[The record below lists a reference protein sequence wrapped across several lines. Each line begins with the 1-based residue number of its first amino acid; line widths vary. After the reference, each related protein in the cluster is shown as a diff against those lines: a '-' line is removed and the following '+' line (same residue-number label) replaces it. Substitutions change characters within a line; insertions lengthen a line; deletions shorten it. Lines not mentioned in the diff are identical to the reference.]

1 MATPEAPRLDARL
14 AAAAQL
20 VKPGAAV
27 ADIGCDHGKLA
38 IFLALTGRAKRVIAA
53 DLRAGPLQT
62 AAANCRRYGCEGAVE
77 LRLGDGLSVLA
88 PGEADTLVLAGVS
101 AKTTIDILSAA
112 PWVKTPGMRLVCVPA
127 TKAPVLRRWLW
138 EQGFDIEEERLAL
151 AAGRW
156 YAAIGAAYSGDER
169 RPGWEECLFGR
180 WRRLPGAAGYQA
192 QLAQKLE
199 KALRGFEPG
208 SPEWREAAAL
218 ADQLRRP
225 QGAKHGES

>member
-156 YAAIGAAYSGDER
+156 YAAIGAVYTGETR
-169 RPGWEECLFGR
+169 RADWTECMFGR
-180 WRRLPGAAGYQA
+180 WRQLPGAEGYQA
-192 QLAQKLE
+192 QLAQKVE
-199 KALRGFEPG
+199 KVLRGLEPG
-208 SPEWREAAAL
+208 SPEWKEAAAL
-218 ADQLRRP
+218 NEQLRRP
-225 QGAKHGES
+225 QGAEHGES